1 MIYVFKTTYLC
12 GIRET
17 ESSRDGSAVTYNSRF
32 KVKIVP
38 GCYAVQMRG
47 RGWEWEAGGG
57 RMGTSKSSAAD
68 QGWG

>member
-1 MIYVFKTTYLC
+1 MKLKAPEMDLLLHTTP
-12 GIRET
+12 E
-17 ESSRDGSAVTYNSRF
+17 F